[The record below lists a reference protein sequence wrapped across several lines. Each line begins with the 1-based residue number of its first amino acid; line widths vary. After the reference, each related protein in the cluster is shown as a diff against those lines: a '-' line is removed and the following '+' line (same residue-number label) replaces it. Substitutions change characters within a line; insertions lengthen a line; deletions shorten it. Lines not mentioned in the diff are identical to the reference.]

1 MLICD
6 TCYTISQQKG
16 CIHDINVRGELLS
29 HTSERPYSHL
39 FASSPGSCTLTLGL
53 GLGLGLTLRW
63 RLTEPM
69 VQDLAMAVQM
79 TSLSSP
85 QESSNF
91 SSRMNH
97 VLLWKF
103 DYVYF
108 RSGLSE
114 KKNKSLSGFEILGQM
129 VTMCC
134 TKLEALGRTD
144 SPRHIAF
151 LPQTS

>member
-1 MLICD
+1 
-6 TCYTISQQKG
+6 
-16 CIHDINVRGELLS
+16 
-29 HTSERPYSHL
+29 
-39 FASSPGSCTLTLGL
+39 
-53 GLGLGLTLRW
+53 
-63 RLTEPM
+63 M
-69 VQDLAMAVQM
+69 VQDLAMAVLT

-114 KKNKSLSGFEILGQM
+114 KNKSLSGFEILGQM

-151 LPQTS
+151 LSQTS